1 MYINGDYSIERVFCI
16 KNVSAIT
23 DKLVDSKGKGK
34 MKLDELDF
42 EQLPYR
48 KPYPEDMVFKIDGMS
63 EDEYIAKITEEINA
77 IDLTSVPIDKWD
89 IWVTFLLATL
99 EVSGDFFL
107 GDPDF
112 KYSLANRN
120 GRFVKELN
128 KIHDNDNDR
137 KKWQEWLHKK
147 LDHSG
152 SVLDYQ
158 GVVKDSSGNIVG
170 SFSAGGV
177 GNHRVNTFGHDL
189 PLMRFLFGSDVKEDD
204 STGTK
209 VVKRTY
215 NTALIIRDILHFG
228 LALYSICNGTFV
240 DCVLGKDGKY
250 VWISTTTNQNGVEY
264 TDYNIFEGIIKY
276 LVHMLADFC
285 SNRSLPIPGWS
296 LLSHF
301 PDRDVQA
308 FALKL
313 YKNGMNLRTMA
324 MQGIP
329 VALTELLMSLYIW
342 LRSKDCKENYSEDVW
357 ERKKDKL
364 LCVAHGITTAVN
376 VGKVIITKAPWRLNL
391 VVITR
396 TFYLVFKVVSEESDL
411 TNRHI
416 EKADLGILK
425 ARIETAKTL
434 ILLDKATYE
443 TQNVQQLLDSL
454 DLRMR
459 DSNTKID
466 NSINDLNEA
475 YNDMLDEIGE

>member
-1 MYINGDYSIERVFCI
+1 
-16 KNVSAIT
+16 
-23 DKLVDSKGKGK
+23 

-42 EQLPYR
+42 EQLPHI

-77 IDLTSVPIDKWD
+77 IDLTCVPIDKWD

-128 KIHDNDNDR
+128 KIHDSKNPNDK
-137 KKWQEWLHKK
+137 KKWQEWLCKK
-147 LDHSG
+147 LNHKG
-152 SVLDYQ
+152 SVLDYP
-158 GVVKDSSGNIVG
+158 GPVKDSSGNIVG
-170 SFSAGGV
+170 SFSDGGV

-189 PLMRFLFGSDVKEDD
+189 PLMRFLFGSDIKEDD
-204 STGTK
+204 TTGTK

-228 LALYSICNGTFV
+228 LALYSICNGKFV
-240 DCVLGKDGKY
+240 DCVLTKDGKY
-250 VWISTTTNQNGVEY
+250 VWIGTTTNEKGTEY
-264 TDYNIFEGIIKY
+264 TNCNIFVGVVKY

-285 SNRSLPIPGWS
+285 STRSLPIPGWS

-301 PDRDVQA
+301 PDRDVEA
-308 FALKL
+308 FAVKL
-313 YKNGMNLRTMA
+313 YGHGMNLRTMTL
-324 MQGIP
+324 QGIL
-329 VALTELLMSLYIW
+329 VAVTELLMSLYIW
-342 LRSKDCKENYSEDVW
+342 IRSKDCKENYSEDAW

-364 LCVAHGITTAVN
+364 LLVAHGITTAVN

-391 VVITR
+391 VVIAR
-396 TFYLVFKVVSEESDL
+396 TFYIVFKVIAEESDF

-425 ARIETAKTL
+425 GRIETAKTL
-434 ILLDKATYE
+434 ILLDKAIYE
-443 TQNVQQLLDSL
+443 TQNVQRLLDSL
-454 DLRMR
+454 DLRIKETNQNV
-459 DSNTKID
+459 DD
-466 NSINDLNEA
+466 ALNDLDKDFN
-475 YNDMLDEIGE
+475 NTLNNIGE

>member
-1 MYINGDYSIERVFCI
+1 
-16 KNVSAIT
+16 
-23 DKLVDSKGKGK
+23 

-42 EQLPYR
+42 EQLPHI
-48 KPYPEDMVFKIDGMS
+48 KPYPGDMVFKIDGMT

-99 EVSGDFFL
+99 EVGGDFFL
-107 GDPDF
+107 GDPGF
-112 KYSLANRN
+112 KYSLASKN
-120 GRFVKELN
+120 GKLVEWLD
-128 KIHDNDNDR
+128 KIHNNKVSDKERDPVQ
-137 KKWQEWLHKK
+137 KWLHKK

-158 GVVKDSSGNIVG
+158 GPG
-170 SFSAGGV
+170 FGG
-177 GNHRVNTFGHDL
+177 GDHREKTFGHDL
-189 PLMRFLFGSDVKEDD
+189 PLTRFLFGAKEKDDD
-204 STGTK
+204 SLTEK
-209 VVKRTY
+209 AVKKTY
-215 NTALIIRDILHFG
+215 NSIFIARDLLHFG
-228 LALYSICNGTFV
+228 LALYSICNGNFV

-342 LRSKDCKENYSEDVW
+342 LRSKDCKENYSKDAW

>member
-1 MYINGDYSIERVFCI
+1 
-16 KNVSAIT
+16 
-23 DKLVDSKGKGK
+23 

-42 EQLPYR
+42 EQLPHI
-48 KPYPEDMVFKIDGMS
+48 KPYPGDMVFKIDGMT
-63 EDEYIAKITEEINA
+63 EDEYIAKITAEINA

-99 EVSGDFFL
+99 EVGGDFFL

-120 GRFVKELN
+120 GPFVNWMKQFHE
-128 KIHDNDNDR
+128 
-137 KKWQEWLHKK
+137 K

-152 SVLDYQ
+152 SVLDFQ
-158 GVVKDSSGNIVG
+158 GKVDKNGYVIPKGNHDTPKAG
-170 SFSAGGV
+170 SFGG
-177 GNHRVNTFGHDL
+177 GDHRAKTFGHDL

-204 STGTK
+204 STGTN
-209 VVKRTY
+209 VAKRTY

-228 LALYSICNGTFV
+228 LALYSICNGKFV
-240 DCVLGKDGKY
+240 DCVLSKDGKY
-250 VWISTTTNQNGVEY
+250 VRICTTTNQYGNVY
-264 TDYNIFEGIIKY
+264 PAYNIFVGVIKY

-285 SNRSLPIPGWS
+285 SNYSLPIPGWS

-301 PDRDVQA
+301 PDRDVEA

-313 YKNGMNLRTMA
+313 YRNGMNLRTMA
-324 MQGIP
+324 LQGIP
-329 VALTELLMSLYIW
+329 VAVTELLMSLYIW
-342 LRSKDCKENYSEDVW
+342 LRSKDCKENYSEEAW

-364 LCVAHGITTAVN
+364 LLVAHGITTAVN

-391 VVITR
+391 VVIAR
-396 TFYLVFKVVSEESDL
+396 TFHLVFKVIAEESDF

-416 EKADLGILK
+416 EKSELGILK

-443 TQNVQQLLDSL
+443 TQNIQRLLDSL
-454 DLRMR
+454 DLRIKET
-459 DSNTKID
+459 NQNVD
-466 NSINDLNEA
+466 NALNDLDKDFN
-475 YNDMLDEIGE
+475 NTFNNIGE

>member
-1 MYINGDYSIERVFCI
+1 
-16 KNVSAIT
+16 
-23 DKLVDSKGKGK
+23 
-34 MKLDELDF
+34 MKLEELDF
-42 EQLPYR
+42 EQLPHR
-48 KPYPEDMVFKIDGMS
+48 KPYPGDMVFKIDGMT

-89 IWVTFLLATL
+89 ILVTFLLATL
-99 EVSGDFFL
+99 EVGGDFFL

-112 KYSLANRN
+112 KYSLANSN
-120 GRFVKELN
+120 GPFVKWMNQFHEKLN
-128 KIHDNDNDR
+128 
-137 KKWQEWLHKK
+137 
-147 LDHSG
+147 HSG

-158 GVVKDSSGNIVG
+158 GPVKDSSGNLVG
-170 SFSAGGV
+170 SFGG
-177 GNHRVNTFGHDL
+177 GDHRAKTFGHDL

-209 VVKRTY
+209 VAKQTY
-215 NTALIIRDILHFG
+215 NTTLIIRDILHFG
-228 LALYSICNGTFV
+228 LALYSICNGKFI

-250 VWISTTTNQNGVEY
+250 TWISTTANQNGTEY
-264 TDYNIFEGIIKY
+264 TDYNIFVGVIKY

-285 SNRSLPIPGWS
+285 STRSLPIPGWS

-329 VALTELLMSLYIW
+329 VAVTELLMSLYIW
-342 LRSKDCKENYSEDVW
+342 LRSKDCKENYTEEAWD
-357 ERKKDKL
+357 RKKDKL
-364 LCVAHGITTAVN
+364 LLVAHGITTAVN

-391 VVITR
+391 VLIAR
-396 TFYLVFKVVSEESDL
+396 TFYLVFKVIAEEASF

-416 EKADLGILK
+416 EKADLGVLK

-443 TQNVQQLLDSL
+443 TENVQRLLDSL
-454 DLRMR
+454 DSRIQETNQNVDGAL
-459 DSNTKID
+459 
-466 NSINDLNEA
+466 NDLDKDFDNTL
-475 YNDMLDEIGE
+475 NNIGE

>member
-1 MYINGDYSIERVFCI
+1 
-16 KNVSAIT
+16 
-23 DKLVDSKGKGK
+23 

-42 EQLPYR
+42 EQLPHI
-48 KPYPEDMVFKIDGMS
+48 KPYPDDMVFKIDGMT

-99 EVSGDFFL
+99 EVGGDFFL

-120 GRFVKELN
+120 GPF
-128 KIHDNDNDR
+128 I
-137 KKWQEWLHKK
+137 KWMNQFHEK

-158 GVVKDSSGNIVG
+158 GPG
-170 SFSAGGV
+170 FGG
-177 GNHRVNTFGHDL
+177 GDHREKTFGHDL
-189 PLMRFLFGSDVKEDD
+189 PLTRFLFGAKEKDDD
-204 STGTK
+204 SSTEK
-209 VVKRTY
+209 AVKKTY
-215 NTALIIRDILHFG
+215 NSILIARDLLHFG
-228 LALYSICNGTFV
+228 LALYSICNGNFV
-240 DCVLGKDGKY
+240 DCVLSKEGKY
-250 VWISTTTNQNGVEY
+250 VWISTTTNQNGIEY
-264 TDYNIFEGIIKY
+264 TDYNIFEGVVKY

-285 SNRSLPIPGWS
+285 SSRSLPIPGWS

-324 MQGIP
+324 LQSIP
-329 VALTELLMSLYIW
+329 VAVTELLMSLYIW
-342 LRSKDCKENYSEDVW
+342 LRSKDCKDNYSEDAW
-357 ERKKDKL
+357 ERKKDEL
-364 LCVAHGITTAVN
+364 LLVAHGITAAVN

-391 VVITR
+391 VVIAR
-396 TFYLVFKVVSEESDL
+396 TFYLVFKVIAEESDF

-434 ILLDKATYE
+434 ILLDKAIYE
-443 TQNVQQLLDSL
+443 TQNVQRLLDSL
-454 DLRMR
+454 DLRIKETNQNV
-459 DSNTKID
+459 DDALHDLDKDFNNT
-466 NSINDLNEA
+466 LN
-475 YNDMLDEIGE
+475 NIGE